1 MRKTRVGIPCPSDRP
16 DMASVARGLE
26 VFEQFD
32 CEVVL
37 GPELTG
43 RPPRSSPYLRLEER
57 ADELKAML
65 DDPTLDAVWFADGGM
80 GAYRLLPLLETFYKA
95 RSPGARTPPLV
106 GFSDNTFLLWHA
118 AKWGHPAFYGPT
130 VACVSDEEVK
140 DLESA
145 VSIFQN
151 RVVIHTRL
159 KDYADVVWPGEA
171 RGPLLAGN
179 FSVASQMLGT
189 PYCPKLDGAI
199 LLLEEHGWNAPGE
212 HEYLFWFQMQ
222 RIELSKALDGVAGI
236 VFGEVE
242 TERPVEPEEGPSMP
256 FPDIFTVM
264 ANSLPHVPLAGGV
277 PWGRSNL
284 RLLVPLGVPAT
295 LKIGEAEVHLE
306 WDRG

>member
-26 VFEQFD
+26 VFERFD

-43 RPPRSSPYLRLEER
+43 RPPRSSPYLRANER
-57 ADELKAML
+57 GDELVAML
-65 DDPTLDAVWFADGGM
+65 RDPTLDVIWCADGGM
-80 GAYRLLPLLETFYKA
+80 GAYGLLPRLERFYADSMKEL
-95 RSPGARTPPLV
+95 PPTPLV
-106 GFSDNTFLLWHA
+106 GFSDNTFLLWQA
-118 AKWGHPAFYGPT
+118 VKWGRPAFYGPT
-130 VACVSDEEVK
+130 VACVSDEEAK

-159 KDYADVVWPGEA
+159 KDYADVVRPGEA
-171 RGPLLAGN
+171 QGPLLAGN
-179 FSVASQMLGT
+179 FSVVAQMLGT

-222 RIELSKALDGVAGI
+222 RIELSRVLDGVAGI

-242 TERPVEPEEGPSMP
+242 TERPVEVEEGPSMP

-264 ANSLPHVPLAGGV
+264 ANSLPQIPLAGGA

-284 RLLVPLGVPAT
+284 RLLVPLGVPAK
-295 LKIGEAEVHLE
+295 LKVGDAEVNLE
-306 WDRG
+306 WE